1 VTKIDPKAIPRDAM
15 RFAMPATMKFADVS
29 DSTDVRPFSMLARSK
44 APVDHYYWGRI
55 VHDFAGMQWREQGIT
70 IDYTH
75 DFDAVLGYANQFA
88 ITDAGLELS
97 GALVVVETG
106 DKADEVS
113 KKGKAGVPYESSI
126 DWFGPDVELEYIP
139 DGVSTSVNDMQF
151 SGPGY
156 VVRKWP
162 LRAASICR
170 YGVDRDTHTQ
180 FSETQSEAETV
191 SVSITTSSTETDEV
205 SKTVTA
211 PAAGATAPAETQ
223 QFAQGGGRSETAPQQ
238 GHISIEMLKQFSAEF
253 GPKGTEFLTAGLS
266 IDAARYQFAIHERDA
281 AREELK
287 QFAVTVTAKDTE
299 IADLKAKLMQFSKDA
314 LGQDTPV
321 GTDGKPA
328 EKSKLDEKTA
338 QFAEKTTAGRAG
350 FAAGLKLKGT

>member
-1 VTKIDPKAIPRDAM
+1 M
-15 RFAMPATMKFADVS
+15 RFAMPATMQFSEVPDNAE
-29 DSTDVRPFSMLARSK
+29 VRPFSMVARSK

-55 VHDFAGMQWREQGIT
+55 VHDFAGMEWREQGIT

-75 DFDAVLGYANQFA
+75 GFDDVIGYANQFA

-97 GALVVVETG
+97 GALVVVEPG

-139 DGVSTSVNDMQF
+139 ENATTLVNDMQF
-151 SGPGY
+151 AGPGY

-170 YGVDRDTHTQ
+170 YGIDRDTRTQ
-180 FSETQSEAETV
+180 FSESQSEAETV

-205 SKTVTA
+205 KTTGTA
-211 PAAGATAPAETQ
+211 PAAGATAPAESQ
-223 QFAQGGGRSETAPQQ
+223 QFAQQPGTPAA

-253 GPKGTEFLTAGLS
+253 GAKGTEFLTAGLS
-266 IDAARYQFAIHERDA
+266 LDAARYQFAIHERDA

-328 EKSKLDEKTA
+328 EKGKLDEKAA

>member
-1 VTKIDPKAIPRDAM
+1 MTKTVDPKAIPRDAM

-205 SKTVTA
+205 TKSTGTA

-223 QFAQGGGRSETAPQQ
+223 QFAQGPAA

-253 GPKGTEFLTAGLS
+253 GPKGTEFLTAGLT

-287 QFAVTVTAKDTE
+287 QFAATVTAKDTE
-299 IADLKAKLMQFSKDA
+299 ITDLKAKLMQFSKDA
-314 LGQDTPV
+314 LGQESPV
-321 GTDGKPA
+321 TTDGKPGEPA
-328 EKSKLDEKTA
+328 KAPNTDPRFQ
-338 QFAEKTTAGRAG
+338 QFALQGGDAK
-350 FAAGLKLKGT
+350 AALACAMKLKGS

>member
-1 VTKIDPKAIPRDAM
+1 
-15 RFAMPATMKFADVS
+15 
-29 DSTDVRPFSMLARSK
+29 
-44 APVDHYYWGRI
+44 
-55 VHDFAGMQWREQGIT
+55 
-70 IDYTH
+70 
-75 DFDAVLGYANQFA
+75 VLGYANQFA

-139 DGVSTSVNDMQF
+139 DNATTLVNDMQF
-151 SGPGY
+151 AGPGY

-205 SKTVTA
+205 IKSTGTA

-223 QFAQGGGRSETAPQQ
+223 QFAQQPGTAPAA

-253 GPKGTEFLTAGLS
+253 GPKGTEFLTAGLT

-287 QFAVTVTAKDTE
+287 QFAVTVAAKDTE
-299 IADLKAKLMQFSKDA
+299 IADLKSKLMQFSKDA
-314 LGQDTPV
+314 LGQETPV
-321 GTDGKPA
+321 TTDGKPA
-328 EKSKLDEKTA
+328 EKSKLDEKAA
-338 QFAEKTTAGRAG
+338 QFSEKTTAGRAG
-350 FAAGLKLKGT
+350 FAAGMKLKGT

>member
-1 VTKIDPKAIPRDAM
+1 
-15 RFAMPATMKFADVS
+15 MPFT
-29 DSTDVRPFSMLARSK
+29 MLARSGS
-44 APVDHYYWGRI
+44 AIYHWYWGNI
-55 VHDFAGMQWREQGIT
+55 IHDMAGMVPRRESVT
-70 IDYTH
+70 VDYAH
-75 DFDAVLGYANQFA
+75 DMDEVIGFANQFS
-88 ITDAGLELS
+88 TGPEGLTVTGS
-97 GALVVVETG
+97 LVSIAEN
-106 DKADEVS
+106 DRADEVY
-113 KKGKAGVPYESSI
+113 KKGRAGVPYESSI

-151 SGPGY
+151 AGPGY

-205 SKTVTA
+205 TKSTGTA

-223 QFAQGGGRSETAPQQ
+223 QFAQQPGTPAA

-253 GPKGTEFLTAGLS
+253 GPKGTEFLTAGLT

-287 QFAVTVTAKDTE
+287 QFAVTVAAKDTE
-299 IADLKAKLMQFSKDA
+299 IADLKSKLMQFSKDA
-314 LGQDTPV
+314 LGQETPV
-321 GTDGKPA
+321 TTDGKPS
-328 EKSKLDEKTA
+328 EKSKLDEKAA
-338 QFAEKTTAGRAG
+338 QFSEKTTAGRAG